1 MLDILTLERRSD
13 VRVSA
18 QLAAYCASLVVA
30 AGLSLAVLTIAGVPY
45 KSLFNELVVQVFFAP
60 SGLAKT
66 VTIAIP
72 MMLLGLSAALALRLS
87 FWNIG
92 IEGQM
97 LLGAIAA
104 TTVALYDIGGPL
116 RLPLML
122 IAASLGGALWI
133 AGPLV
138 LRVRWGVS
146 EVVVSLLLA
155 NIAYLLLQ
163 HLLFGA
169 FSDPDRQFPTSPVFD
184 EIEKLPNLGFGDV
197 HLGLVIALIAI
208 AATALVLM
216 RMRVGLYVKFV
227 ADNPHAAK
235 ALGFPVLT
243 VTILSVLAS
252 GAFAGLAG
260 GVVVSGTEFRLTQ
273 YVALHATFSGIV
285 IAALARYQPLWIVP
299 AAMFVA
305 GLNVA
310 SNSLKVFYGVS
321 EGVVLIIQGIFLL
334 VLVSGQFAT
343 TYRVSRAGRTG
354 GS

>member
-227 ADNPHAAK
+227 ADNPRAAK

-334 VLVSGQFAT
+334 VLVSGQFVT